1 MSTSGL
7 ASVTV
12 LAVILLIMAT
22 AMLMHYRHHMK
33 PKKMEARVRVDVPR
47 RRYPYKSFLM
57 LSGTILAGTMAV
69 SMPTDVQANAGWSAT
84 TVFKVSSQAADT
96 ASAASTAEEI
106 LAAPNHPDF
115 LKLRNYLTRQLVDSE
130 KFDQFPSPVLVDLSK
145 HRDKETIK
153 YLVTQRPGIMSVI
166 YYSQQQGH
174 QLMLVY
180 WPELSG
186 EQVIFTPLSGFVR
199 NNPSTPLTS
208 AH

>member
-12 LAVILLIMAT
+12 LAVILLIMAV
-22 AMLMHYRHHMK
+22 AMLMQYRQHLK
-33 PKKMEARVRVDVPR
+33 PKKMEARIRVDATR
-47 RRYPYKSFLM
+47 RRHPYKSFLV
-57 LSGTILAGTMAV
+57 LTTTILASAVAGTL
-69 SMPTDVQANAGWSAT
+69 PTEVQANAGWST
-84 TVFKVSSQAADT
+84 TAVFKVSSQAADT

-186 EQVIFTPLSGFVR
+186 EQVIYTPLSGFVR
-199 NNPSTPLTS
+199 NGSSIPLTS